1 MPHRSKAKLGAMK
14 IGLVLDDTLDTP
26 DGVQQ
31 YVLQVGAWLTDQ
43 GHEVHYL
50 VGQTA
55 RTDIPN
61 LHSLSRNL
69 KVRFNGNR
77 MSMPLPAS
85 RRKLRAFLQEMQF
98 DVLHVQV
105 PYSPFMAG
113 RLLSVAPA
121 STAVVGTFHILPYSA
136 LVTFANRALALLNWH
151 SGKRFDRQLSV
162 SAPAQKF
169 AKRIYGYTSAVLPNP
184 VRLEQFAAA
193 KNDNTELTIVFLG
206 RLVERKGALHL
217 LRAIAYLREH
227 ALYGGAFG
235 VIIGGKG
242 ELRAQLEQFVAS
254 NNLGDIVQLAGFV
267 AEEDK
272 ATFLAQADIAVYPS
286 VGGESF
292 GIVLL
297 EAMAAARGVVIG
309 GDNPGYASVLQ
320 PYPDQ
325 LIDPNDTRR
334 FAEKLA
340 WYLEN
345 PLGRERAA
353 LLQHDYVRHFDI
365 NEVGRQLVQVY
376 AEALQSRRQS

>member
-121 STAVVGTFHILPYSA
+121 STRTPCSWDW
-136 LVTFANRALALLNWH
+136 R
-151 SGKRFDRQLSV
+151 
-162 SAPAQKF
+162 
-169 AKRIYGYTSAVLPNP
+169 
-184 VRLEQFAAA
+184 
-193 KNDNTELTIVFLG
+193 
-206 RLVERKGALHL
+206 
-217 LRAIAYLREH
+217 
-227 ALYGGAFG
+227 
-235 VIIGGKG
+235 
-242 ELRAQLEQFVAS
+242 
-254 NNLGDIVQLAGFV
+254 
-267 AEEDK
+267 
-272 ATFLAQADIAVYPS
+272 
-286 VGGESF
+286 
-292 GIVLL
+292 
-297 EAMAAARGVVIG
+297 
-309 GDNPGYASVLQ
+309 
-320 PYPDQ
+320 
-325 LIDPNDTRR
+325 
-334 FAEKLA
+334 
-340 WYLEN
+340 
-345 PLGRERAA
+345 
-353 LLQHDYVRHFDI
+353 
-365 NEVGRQLVQVY
+365 
-376 AEALQSRRQS
+376 